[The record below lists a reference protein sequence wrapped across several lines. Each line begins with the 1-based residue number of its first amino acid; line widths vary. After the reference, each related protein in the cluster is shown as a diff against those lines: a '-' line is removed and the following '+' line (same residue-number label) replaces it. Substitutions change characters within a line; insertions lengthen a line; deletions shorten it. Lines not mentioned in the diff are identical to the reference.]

1 MLFCCVK
8 FSISQLFCCVKFKYH
23 LSSRKWQAQ
32 LCLIQ
37 WVLCELM
44 LLDMSYLCKFFMDY
58 IGSLVQL
65 KQLQL
70 DRLAFR
76 LHMFLAFDM
85 SLVFGVIWVH
95 VLLVLYSP
103 VVLITCLCLS
113 FAIQTCGLF
122 RLSIFLSSWFLDRSC
137 FDQFEFF
144 DTGDSFFCPFALTQW
159 QIQCVFFFLLR

>member
-1 MLFCCVK
+1 MLFCCVN
-8 FSISQLFCCVKFKYH
+8 FSIRQLFCFVKFKYH

-44 LLDMSYLCKFFMDY
+44 LLGMSYLCKFSMDY

-76 LHMFLAFDM
+76 LHIFLAFDM
-85 SLVFGVIWVH
+85 SLGIWY
-95 VLLVLYSP
+95 LVL
-103 VVLITCLCLS
+103 
-113 FAIQTCGLF
+113 
-122 RLSIFLSSWFLDRSC
+122 
-137 FDQFEFF
+137 
-144 DTGDSFFCPFALTQW
+144 
-159 QIQCVFFFLLR
+159 

>member
-23 LSSRKWQAQ
+23 LSSKKWQAQ

-44 LLDMSYLCKFFMDY
+44 LLDMSYLCKFSMDY

-76 LHMFLAFDM
+76 LHIFLAFDM
-85 SLVFGVIWVH
+85 SLGIWCYLDACVTCCSIQLNCAQNLF
-95 VLLVLYSP
+95 VLEFCYLALWFV
-103 VVLITCLCLS
+103 
-113 FAIQTCGLF
+113 QTQYL
-122 RLSIFLSSWFLDRSC
+122 
-137 FDQFEFF
+137 FEFLVSGQVLF
-144 DTGDSFFCPFALTQW
+144 
-159 QIQCVFFFLLR
+159 

>member
-70 DRLAFR
+70 DRLTFR

-85 SLVFGVIWVH
+85 SLGIWCYLGACVTCYFIQPGCAQNLF
-95 VLLVLYSP
+95 VLEFCYLAL
-103 VVLITCLCLS
+103 
-113 FAIQTCGLF
+113 
-122 RLSIFLSSWFLDRSC
+122 WFVETQYL
-137 FDQFEFF
+137 FEFLVSRQVLF
-144 DTGDSFFCPFALTQW
+144 
-159 QIQCVFFFLLR
+159 

>member
-8 FSISQLFCCVKFKYH
+8 FSIRQLFCCVKFEYH

-32 LCLIQ
+32 LYLIQ

-44 LLDMSYLCKFFMDY
+44 LLDMSYLCKFSMDY

-85 SLVFGVIWVH
+85 SLDRVSQYKDYKGDGFWIFGQIEFWWLWKMKVKVKGCQEE
-95 VLLVLYSP
+95 V
-103 VVLITCLCLS
+103 CLS
-113 FAIQTCGLF
+113 LWVVQTILGRIIPREEKL
-122 RLSIFLSSWFLDRSC
+122 
-137 FDQFEFF
+137 
-144 DTGDSFFCPFALTQW
+144 
-159 QIQCVFFFLLR
+159 

>member
-1 MLFCCVK
+1 MNLVEHIWQLQGESLKLLVLFICLLFFMELPLKLLIWFICFILFMKLPLKLIGYVVLLC

-44 LLDMSYLCKFFMDY
+44 LLDMSYLCKFSMDY

-76 LHMFLAFDM
+76 LHKY
-85 SLVFGVIWVH
+85 VFGFW
-95 VLLVLYSP
+95 YE
-103 VVLITCLCLS
+103 
-113 FAIQTCGLF
+113 
-122 RLSIFLSSWFLDRSC
+122 SW
-137 FDQFEFF
+137 
-144 DTGDSFFCPFALTQW
+144 
-159 QIQCVFFFLLR
+159 

>member
-8 FSISQLFCCVKFKYH
+8 FSIRQLFCCVKFKYH

-44 LLDMSYLCKFFMDY
+44 LLDMSYLCKFSTDY

-76 LHMFLAFDM
+76 LHIFLAFDM
-85 SLVFGVIWVH
+85 SLGTWCYLGACVTCCSIQPGCAQN
-95 VLLVLYSP
+95 LLV
-103 VVLITCLCLS
+103 
-113 FAIQTCGLF
+113 
-122 RLSIFLSSWFLDRSC
+122 
-137 FDQFEFF
+137 
-144 DTGDSFFCPFALTQW
+144 
-159 QIQCVFFFLLR
+159 VFFFFFKVTGSKFFYFYFYFFKCLSKYSILKI